1 MAVRLSDGDY
11 EIEARIVRETNGAML
26 VDDGRREVW
35 LPKRFV
41 NVVML
46 SAEIAL
52 IRMRGWVAREKGF
65 A

>member
-1 MAVRLSDGDY
+1 VAIKLSDGDY

-26 VDDGRREVW
+26 IDDGRREVW

-41 NVVML
+41 SVMML

-52 IRMRGWVAREKGF
+52 IRMRGWVAREKGY